1 MAELAATTKQFPTS
15 HEAIMTTIRQLIQT
29 SPTKANELFVAL
41 ADTSNNAVKT
51 RERLLGDLK
60 TELELLAQL
69 EEEHLFPVLRKH
81 KETKDLVSAALND
94 NKQTRKILAEL
105 EQTPK
110 GSEEFGPKVVELRK
124 VFQQSVRDERKE
136 LLPAV
141 LKALSDEEAQAIV
154 EKIEEG
160 KAEVEEA
167 KRAEAEQRRAEQRQ
181 EREQAD
187 KLLAEQKEAA
197 ERERENRK
205 AARQTAEQ
213 VAQTAEA
220 AAESSRK
227 VAQSAAETVQ
237 RVATAPLSTGSLF
250 FDAMFGFWG
259 LPSGRSLAR
268 SGNASASRNQ
278 LSSQDEEVIPLAEET
293 LIVGK
298 RTENSGTT
306 RVRRYVVEVPAE
318 QEVTLYDEKVVV
330 ERRRPVTDQASGETL
345 TELTVEMVETSEV
358 PLVAKGVRVREE
370 VVVRR
375 ERTKRVE
382 TVRDTIR
389 RDEVEISNASGRS
402 GNRRAALAYSRK

>member
-1 MAELAATTKQFPTS
+1 
-15 HEAIMTTIRQLIQT
+15 MTTIRQLIQT
-29 SPTKANELFVAL
+29 SPTKANELFAVL

-60 TELELLAQL
+60 SELELLAKL

-81 KETKDLVSAALND
+81 KETKDLVTAALND
-94 NKQTRKILAEL
+94 NKQTSKLLAEL

-110 GSEEFGPKVVELRK
+110 GSEEFGSKVAELRK
-124 VFQQSVRDERKE
+124 VFQQSVRDERKD

-154 EKIEEG
+154 EKIEDG

-181 EREQAD
+181 EREQAEQ
-187 KLLAEQKEAA
+187 LLAEQEEAA
-197 ERERENRK
+197 DRERKTRE
-205 AARQTAEQ
+205 AARKTADQVAETAE
-213 VAQTAEA
+213 V
-220 AAESSRK
+220 AAESTRR

-237 RVATAPLSTGSLF
+237 RAATAPLSTGSLF
-250 FDAMFGFWG
+250 FDAMFGMWG
-259 LPSGRSLAR
+259 VPSGRSVAR
-268 SGNASASRNQ
+268 SDSASASRNQ
-278 LSSQDEEVIPLAEET
+278 PSTQEEEVIPLAEET

-298 RTENSGTT
+298 HTVNSGTT
-306 RVRRYVVEVPAE
+306 TVRRYVVETPAE
-318 QEVTLYDEKVVV
+318 QQVTLYDEKVVV
-330 ERRRPVTDQASGETL
+330 ERRRPVADAATGETL
-345 TELTVEMVETSEV
+345 TELTFEMVETSEV
-358 PLVAKGVRVREE
+358 PLVAKGVKVREE

-389 RDEVEISNASGRS
+389 RDEVEISNVNERL
-402 GNRRAALAYSRK
+402 GNKRTALTHSRK